1 MMIYLIL
8 LIIIVPILLVFC
20 TFLFFRNKKLKER
33 VEEEKKS
40 NNLYID
46 EKDIV
51 ITKALDKGNVKA
63 FVTIKINEKIVLKD
77 MRIIAMKE
85 NDKEKL
91 KIEVPARITNRGHL
105 LDIYQFV
112 DFDFRQKLYDII
124 LKKYKNL

>member
-1 MMIYLIL
+1 MIYLIL

-85 NDKEKL
+85 NEKEKL